1 MNHQVL
7 EVHAKAQRKSQRS
20 LRRNN
25 RGVIR
30 VIKIMRILLMI
41 PLLFAAGSYAQDPVV
56 HLRNTGV
63 GKVSATFNGDTA
75 EARIW
80 SKHGLV
86 RGLKKE
92 DFVITQGV
100 DTATVTDFKEITS
113 ATTSDVAFTFVLD
126 NSGSMFDAYDSLTK
140 YLDEFIDLIGD
151 GAVMN
156 AITFDNIERRP
167 TYEGV
172 RKNRIFIA
180 LSGFTED
187 KQEMKEFWHFYD
199 TIRSDFTPLYDGTV
213 AGLLAI
219 RDRRQKGDVAR
230 REIVMVI
237 TDGSDNISKTTLSEL
252 EELADA
258 MQITLYTVSYR
269 SEPDRKL
276 AWLVKK
282 TGGRHYDALSLK
294 QLSLSLQDLRKEFTS
309 AYRLAYEFPFGGAG
323 NR

>member
-1 MNHQVL
+1 M
-7 EVHAKAQRKSQRS
+7 
-20 LRRNN
+20 
-25 RGVIR
+25 R
-30 VIKIMRILLMI
+30 VIVYIILL
-41 PLLFAAGSYAQDPVV
+41 LSTYGYAQEVEV
-56 HLRNTGV
+56 KLRKTGA
-63 GKVSATFNGDTA
+63 GKVSVTFNSDTID
-75 EARIW
+75 ARVW

-92 DFVITQGV
+92 DFVVTQGA
-100 DTATVTDFKEITS
+100 DTAVVTDFKEVTS

-126 NSGSMFDAYDSLTK
+126 NSGSMFSAYDSLTK

-151 GAVMN
+151 GAIMN
-156 AITFDNIERRP
+156 AITFDNIERKP
-167 TYEGV
+167 HYEGV
-172 RKNRIFIA
+172 RKNRIFLA

-187 KQEMKEFWHFYD
+187 KQEIKDFWHFYD

-230 REIVMVI
+230 REIVMVV
-237 TDGSDNISKTTLSEL
+237 TDGSDNISQTTLSEL

-282 TGGRHYDALSLK
+282 TGGRHYDAMSLK
-294 QLSLSLQDLRKEFTS
+294 HLSLSLQDLRKEFTS
-309 AYRLAYEFPFGGAG
+309 AYRLVYGFPFGGAG